1 MKSLFAGFSSFPGAP
16 FNPTADLIEALKQ
29 HGGAA
34 TEVYPLLLPV
44 DWENSWT
51 VLHEAIERTRPVNVV
66 LFGLHMRTERLRLEL
81 VARNRRELGQK
92 DAFGGF
98 PAGPS
103 ILEGPSSYPCR
114 LPWVEVAGILRR
126 EGIEFEWSNDAGA
139 YLCNDTLYKL
149 AHNAGALGIAAY
161 GFVHVPMSD
170 ERVADFLASGEA
182 SPQVFNSISAEKLR
196 SFAVGL
202 ASLLGS
208 VSSKAS

>member
-1 MKSLFAGFSSFPGAP
+1 M
-16 FNPTADLIEALKQ
+16 
-29 HGGAA
+29 
-34 TEVYPLLLPV
+34 
-44 DWENSWT
+44 
-51 VLHEAIERTRPVNVV
+51 
-66 LFGLHMRTERLRLEL
+66 
-81 VARNRRELGQK
+81 
-92 DAFGGF
+92 
-98 PAGPS
+98 
-103 ILEGPSSYPCR
+103 
-114 LPWVEVAGILRR
+114 EVAGILRR